1 MNEKLENLKQR
12 QNAVFKTA
20 LLKEENFKII
30 EIYKTLVRD
39 LNSVIKSDALKERN
53 FNELKAQ
60 LIDS

>member
-20 LLKEENFKII
+20 LLKEENLKII

-39 LNSVIKSDALKERN
+39 LNSVIKSDTLKERN